1 MAGRLGVLSGGSARV
16 SNAAVTTPAIYDDET
31 FFAGYSGMIRSKE
44 GLAGA
49 AEWPAM
55 QALLPPLAGLRV
67 LDLGCGFGWFARWAA
82 GEGAS
87 SVLGVDVSEKMLKRA
102 EAMTDDA
109 SIRYV
114 RADLEVLEPA
124 PRTFDLVY
132 SSLAL
137 HYIEDLERLFGTI
150 HQALPSGG
158 RLVFSVEHPIFTA
171 PSAPGW
177 TVDEAGRKVW
187 PVDGYQVEGPR
198 TTRWLGRD
206 VVKQHRTIG
215 TYVGLLLRAGF
226 AIAHLEEWAPTLEQ
240 VAERPDWAEE
250 RQRPMFLL
258 IAAQN

>member
-1 MAGRLGVLSGGSARV
+1 M
-16 SNAAVTTPAIYDDET
+16 PALYDDET

-44 GLAGA
+44 GLDGA

-55 QALLPPLAGLRV
+55 RALVPPLGGLRV

-87 SVLGVDVSEKMLKRA
+87 SVLGVDVSARMLERA
-102 EAMTDDA
+102 KTMTEVA

-114 RADLEVLEPA
+114 RADLEGFEPA
-124 PRTFDLVY
+124 PHSFDLAY

-137 HYIEDLERLFGTI
+137 HYVDNLARLFGAI
-150 HQALPSGG
+150 HRALTPGG

-177 TVDEAGRKVW
+177 TLDAAGRKVW
-187 PVDGYQVEGPR
+187 PLDGYQQEGPR

-206 VVKQHRTIG
+206 VVKQHRTIA
-215 TYVGLLLRAGF
+215 TYVTLLLRAGF
-226 AIAHLEEWAPTLEQ
+226 TIAHLEEWAPTPEQ
-240 VAERPDWAEE
+240 VQSRPDWAEE
-250 RQRPMFLL
+250 RDRPMFMLM
-258 IAAQN
+258 AAQAGASSRPVASGERQR